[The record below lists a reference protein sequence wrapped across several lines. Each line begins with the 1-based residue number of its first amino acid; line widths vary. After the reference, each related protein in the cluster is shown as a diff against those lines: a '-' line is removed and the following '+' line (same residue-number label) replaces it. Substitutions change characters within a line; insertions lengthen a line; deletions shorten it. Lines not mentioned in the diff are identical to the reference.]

1 MIPSIKFFLPAF
13 LLSIMTFSISA
24 QEIAEDAKVFLEF
37 KDLDREVNVNSRDA
51 LGMFESYIE
60 GYTDLYVVRDKE
72 ESDFTFVLSVFE
84 KNFGNRQGKFI
95 VLDSKNGD
103 EIYDTGWV
111 KGMPLVFYGY
121 SGTRHAIA
129 RAFIDEFLEEYRHI
143 NQK

>member
-1 MIPSIKFFLPAF
+1 MTLRLLGSVFIFS
-13 LLSIMTFSISA
+13 LLSTSQFSA
-24 QEIAEDAKVFLEF
+24 QEISEDAKVYLEYE
-37 KDLDREVNVNSRDA
+37 KVDREVNVNGRDA
-51 LGMFESYIE
+51 INMLESYID
-60 GYTDLYVVRDKE
+60 GYTDLQVVRNKE
-72 ESDFTFVLSVFE
+72 ESEFTFVLSVFE
-84 KNFGNRQGKFI
+84 KNFGNRQGKII
-95 VLDSKNGD
+95 VLDSKSSK

>member
-1 MIPSIKFFLPAF
+1 MTLRLLGSVFIFS
-13 LLSIMTFSISA
+13 LLSTPQFSA
-24 QEIAEDAKVFLEF
+24 QEISEDAKVYLEYE
-37 KDLDREVNVNSRDA
+37 KVDREVNVNGRDA
-51 LGMFESYIE
+51 INMLESYID
-60 GYTDLYVVRDKE
+60 GYTDLQVVRNKE
-72 ESDFTFVLSVFE
+72 ESEFTFVLSVFE
-84 KNFGNRQGKFI
+84 KNFGNRQGKII
-95 VLDSKNGD
+95 VLDSKSSK